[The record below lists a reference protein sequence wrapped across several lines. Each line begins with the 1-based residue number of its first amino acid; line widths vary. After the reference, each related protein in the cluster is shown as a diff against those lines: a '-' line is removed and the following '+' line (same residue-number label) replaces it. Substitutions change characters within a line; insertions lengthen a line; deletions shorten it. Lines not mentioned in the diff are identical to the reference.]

1 MAMLDGRAAA
11 PGPRLSS
18 SSLADRILGWRDR
31 LLCDPRFHR
40 FAARAPFFRLIARRR
55 SAELF
60 DIATGFVHTQVLVA
74 CLKLNLFDLLQE
86 GPLAFDALVRRTGLS
101 HDALQRL
108 IAAAVALKLLE
119 RRSGDRVGLGILG
132 GALNGFPGVKAM
144 MHHNQL
150 LYRDLSDPVALLAG
164 RAGPTELHAFWP
176 YAGDAGER
184 AGLSRAEA
192 QAYSDLMAASQ
203 AFVADDVL
211 DAYDMR
217 QHRRLMDVGG
227 GDGSFLRSAAARAP
241 DLALALVDLPAVV
254 ETARDRFAAAGLAH
268 RATLHPTDFQEQ
280 ALPGGADA
288 ISLVRVAHDH
298 DDPVVRGLFAAAHAA
313 LAPGGSLLVA
323 EPMAGVPGAER
334 MADAYF
340 GFYLLAM
347 GTGRARTPAEL
358 SDMLRDAG
366 FARILRIRTRRPLL
380 ASLLVAKKET

>member
-1 MAMLDGRAAA
+1 MAMSDGRAAA
-11 PGPRLSS
+11 PGPSI
-18 SSLADRILGWRDR
+18 ADRILGWRDQ

-40 FAARAPFFRLIARRR
+40 FAARAPIFNWIARKR

-74 CLKLNLFDLLQE
+74 CLRLNLFDLLQD
-86 GPLAFDALVRRTGLS
+86 GPLSFDEIVRRTGLTPDS
-101 HDALQRL
+101 LRRL
-108 IAAAVALKLLE
+108 VAAAVVLKLME

-150 LYRDLSDPVALLAG
+150 LYRDLADPVALLAG

-184 AGLSRAEA
+184 AAMSRAEA

-227 GDGSFLRSAAARAP
+227 GDGSFLRSAAARSP
-241 DLALALVDLPAVV
+241 NLALSLVDLPAVV
-254 ETARDRFAAAGLAH
+254 ETARERFAAAGLAH
-268 RATLHPTDFQEQ
+268 RATLHPTDFQDQ
-280 ALPGGADA
+280 TLPGGADA

-298 DDPVVRGLFAAAHAA
+298 DDPVVQRLFSAAYAA
-313 LAPGGSLLVA
+313 LEPGGSLIVA

-340 GFYLLAM
+340 GFYFLAM
-347 GTGRARTPAEL
+347 GTGRARSPEEL
-358 SDMLRDAG
+358 TDMLGKAG

-380 ASLLVAKKET
+380 ASLVVAKKET

>member
-1 MAMLDGRAAA
+1 MAMSDGRAAA
-11 PGPRLSS
+11 PGLR
-18 SSLADRILGWRDR
+18 LADRILGWRDR

-40 FAARAPFFRLIARRR
+40 FAARAPIFSMIGRRR

-74 CLKLNLFDLLQE
+74 CLRLNLFDLLQD
-86 GPLAFDALVRRTGLS
+86 GPLVLDEIVRRTGLT

-108 IAAAVALKLLE
+108 VAAAVALKLLE
-119 RRSGDRVGLGILG
+119 RRSGGRVGLGILG

-176 YAGDAGER
+176 YAGGASER
-184 AGLSRAEA
+184 AGLSRTEAEA
-192 QAYSDLMAASQ
+192 YSNLMAASQ
-203 AFVADDVL
+203 GFVADDVL

-217 QHRRLMDVGG
+217 RHRRLMDVGG

-241 DLALALVDLPAVV
+241 HLALALVDLPAVV
-254 ETARDRFAAAGLAH
+254 ETARDRFAAAGLTH
-268 RATLHPTDFQEQ
+268 RATLHPTDFHEQ
-280 ALPGGADA
+280 RLPGGADA

-298 DDPVVRGLFAAAHAA
+298 DDPVVQGLFSAAHAA
-313 LAPGGSLLVA
+313 LEPGGSLLVA

-347 GTGRARTPAEL
+347 GTGRARTPDEL
-358 SDMLRDAG
+358 SDMLRKAG
-366 FARILRIRTRRPLL
+366 FARILRIKTRRPLL

>member
-1 MAMLDGRAAA
+1 MAMSDGRMIA
-11 PGPRLSS
+11 PKA
-18 SSLADRILGWRDR
+18 SLADRILAWRDR
-31 LLCDPRFHR
+31 LLCDRRFHR
-40 FAARAPFFRLIARRR
+40 FAARTPLFSLIARRR

-74 CLKLNLFDLLQE
+74 CLRLNVFDLLQS
-86 GPLAFDALVRRTGLS
+86 GPLPADELARRIGLGADAS
-101 HDALQRL
+101 DRL
-108 IAAAVALKLLE
+108 IKAAVALRLLE
-119 RRSGDRVGLGILG
+119 RRSGGRVGLGVLG

-150 LYRDLSDPVALLAG
+150 LYRDLADPVALLKG
-164 RAGPTELHAFWP
+164 QGGPTELHAFWP

-184 AGLSRAEA
+184 AGMSRAEA

-217 QHRRLMDVGG
+217 RHRRLMDVGG

-241 DLALALVDLPAVV
+241 DLALSLVDLPAVV
-254 ETARDRFAAAGLAH
+254 ETARERFAAAGLAH
-268 RATLHPTDFQEQ
+268 RATLHPTDFQEDS
-280 ALPGGADA
+280 LPGGADA

-298 DDPVVRGLFAAAHAA
+298 DDPVVRRLFAAAHAA
-313 LAPGGSLLVA
+313 LPPGGVLLVA
-323 EPMAGVPGAER
+323 EPMGGVPGAER

-347 GTGRARTPAEL
+347 GTGRARTPEEL
-358 SDMLRDAG
+358 SQMLIQAG
-366 FARILRIRTRRPLL
+366 FAGISRIPTRRPLL